1 MVDKGLDG
9 SPAGMR
15 HTKWPSQRSPES
27 GSATR
32 AAPRHT
38 HPEQWG
44 QRFIAFLSDA
54 LAIDGGQ
61 ESS

>member
-1 MVDKGLDG
+1 MAL
-9 SPAGMR
+9 A
-15 HTKWPSQRSPES
+15 TKSRVGVGHPCS
-27 GSATR
+27 
-32 AAPRHT
+32 PRHT
-38 HPEQWG
+38 HPEQWE